1 MPVRKLPAAPIIAA
15 KTLEVTVR
23 RRQLGLLGLACMM
36 ERGVAAPAASAASD
50 ASAVPLRLLSEEFP
64 PINFTEDGRP
74 SGLAVEVVQNILRR
88 LGQSLPIEF
97 LPWAR
102 AYRDAQGAQ
111 PVALFSAA
119 RIPEREKLFQ
129 WVGPIVTFYS
139 SFYGRA
145 GASRLRRFDDARH
158 AEDLLVVRD
167 WYTAQQLASQGFQ
180 NLRYVSDPVQGV
192 RMLLAGRAPLF
203 ASERIS
209 MPGTLASAGIEA
221 GAIEEVYTYASS
233 DGYIAF
239 SPGTPRR
246 IVANWQREVDAM
258 KRDGSFQA
266 IYKRWLPQ
274 DSPPK

>member
-1 MPVRKLPAAPIIAA
+1 MQ
-15 KTLEVTVR
+15 
-23 RRQLGLLGLACMM
+23 RRQLGLLGLAWTL
-36 ERGVAAPAASAASD
+36 ESFAAAPAGSAASD
-50 ASAVPLRLLSEEFP
+50 AGTPPLRLLSEEFP
-64 PINFTEDGRP
+64 PINFTEEGRP
-74 SGLAVEVVQNILRR
+74 SGLAVEVVQTVLRR

-145 GASRLRRFDDARH
+145 GAARLRRFDDARH
-158 AEDLLVVRD
+158 AEDVLVVRD
-167 WYTAQQLASQGFQ
+167 WYTAQQLASEGFQ
-180 NLRYVSDPVQGV
+180 NLRFVSDPVQGV

-221 GAIEEVYTYASS
+221 GAVEEVYTYASS

-239 SPGTPRR
+239 SPGTPRA
-246 IVANWQREVDAM
+246 VVKAWQREIDAM

-274 DSPPK
+274 DSPPR

>member
-1 MPVRKLPAAPIIAA
+1 MCI
-15 KTLEVTVR
+15 
-23 RRQLGLLGLACMM
+23 
-36 ERGVAAPAASAASD
+36 
-50 ASAVPLRLLSEEFP
+50 
-64 PINFTEDGRP
+64 
-74 SGLAVEVVQNILRR
+74 
-88 LGQSLPIEF
+88 
-97 LPWAR
+97 
-102 AYRDAQGAQ
+102 RD
-111 PVALFSAA
+111 
-119 RIPEREKLFQ
+119 R
-129 WVGPIVTFYS
+129 
-139 SFYGRA
+139 
-145 GASRLRRFDDARH
+145 
-158 AEDLLVVRD
+158 
-167 WYTAQQLASQGFQ
+167 
-180 NLRYVSDPVQGV
+180 RYVSDPVQGV